1 MKNRNLTL
9 LIAVAFV
16 LALAYM
22 VLYEGFWVWVVE
34 NTDVPPD
41 KMLVLVAK
49 TGSSMP
55 PGQIIASPG
64 QKGVLLEPLGP
75 GRHFVNP
82 FLYERQ
88 LKDQVVVHGG
98 EIGVVINKSGKELPS
113 GEFLG
118 GPNDRGIQ
126 RDVLLPGTYKLNP
139 YAYEIRIVKMA
150 EVEPGYVGVVTSRSG
165 KPAESQLADPGERG
179 VMKTVL
185 QPGLYPLNPEAF
197 SVDRIEI
204 GYNQITMAHLGKLPA
219 SQTIGQIVEKE
230 RQAFTIGEGLMDK
243 EKKSAP
249 SGGISNLPV
258 LPAVTFPSSDGFE
271 ITIDV
276 TVLWQLLPQDAPS
289 VVSRYGDI
297 SKIEQNILIP
307 QINSTARIKGSSFGA
322 VDFIVGDKREE
333 FQRAFQETIE
343 NTLSEKKL
351 QVDLALVQDTLV
363 PDNISGPIQ
372 DSRVAA
378 EWNITNVERTQ
389 TEAKKAEL
397 DENVGKI
404 RQTEQVVEYETQRL
418 EGNIK
423 AEQEKQVNETAAQ
436 TRLLV
441 AELARQTAAIR
452 ADIKR
457 KIGGADAKVVELKGK
472 AEGDGFKMLVQA
484 AGGASDY
491 TAFQFA
497 KQLPEK
503 IALSL
508 IYAGPG
514 TLWTDLDKTGNVAP
528 LGILKQLQQPSS
540 DQPPQK

>member
-1 MKNRNLTL
+1 MKNRTVTI
-9 LIAVAFV
+9 LIGLAFV
-16 LALAYM
+16 LVLAYM
-22 VLYEGFWVWVVE
+22 VVYEGFWVWVVE

-88 LKDQVVVHGG
+88 LKDQVVVHGS

-150 EVEPGYVGVVTSRSG
+150 EVEPGYVGVVTSRAG
-165 KPAESQLADPGERG
+165 KPASNQLADPGERG

-185 QPGLYPLNPEAF
+185 QPGLYSLNPEAF

-204 GYNQITMAHLGKLPA
+204 GYNQITMAHAGKLP
-219 SQTIGQIVEKE
+219 SNQTVGQVVSKE

-276 TVLWQLLPQDAPS
+276 TLLWQLLPQDAPS
-289 VVSRYGDI
+289 VVSRYGNL
-297 SKIEQNILIP
+297 SKIEEIILIP

-378 EWNITNVERTQ
+378 EWNITNVEKIQ

-397 DENVGKI
+397 DESVGKI

-441 AELARQTAAIR
+441 AELARQTAAIH
-452 ADIKR
+452 ADVKR
-457 KIGGADAKVVELKGK
+457 KLGGADAKVVELKGK

-503 IALSL
+503 ILLSL

-514 TLWTDLDKTGNVAP
+514 TLWTDLDKTGNLAP
-528 LGILKQLQQPSS
+528 LGILKQLQQPS
-540 DQPPQK
+540 DQPGQK

>member
-1 MKNRNLTL
+1 MKNRTISL
-9 LIAVAFV
+9 LIGAALV
-16 LALAYM
+16 LAAAY
-22 VLYEGFWVWVVE
+22 VVVYQGLWVWVVE

-49 TGSSMP
+49 TGSQMP

-82 FLYERQ
+82 FLYDRQ
-88 LKDQVVVHGG
+88 LMDQVVVHGG
-98 EIGVVINKSGKELPS
+98 EIGVVISKFGEELPS
-113 GEFLG
+113 GEFLA
-118 GPNDRGIQ
+118 GPGQRGIQ
-126 RDVLLPGTYKLNP
+126 RDVLLPGTYKFNP

-150 EVEPGYVGVVTSRSG
+150 EIEPGYVGVVTSRAG
-165 KPAESQLADPGERG
+165 RPAQNQLADPGERG

-197 SVDRIEI
+197 TVDRIEI
-204 GYNQITMAHLGKLPA
+204 GFNQITMAHAGKLPA
-219 SQTIGQIVEKE
+219 TQTIGQFVSKD
-230 RQAFTIGEGLMDK
+230 RQASAIGEGLPK
-243 EKKSAP
+243 EQVP
-249 SGGISNLPV
+249 SGQALLPV

-276 TVLWQLLPQDAPS
+276 TLLWQLLPQDAPS
-289 VVSRYGDI
+289 VVARYGNI
-297 SKIEQNILIP
+297 SKIEENILIP

-333 FQRAFQETIE
+333 FQHAFQETIE

-378 EWNITNVERTQ
+378 EWNITNVEKTR

-397 DENVGKI
+397 DQNVGKI
-404 RQTEQVVEYETQRL
+404 HQTEQVVEYETQRL

-423 AEQEKQVNETAAQ
+423 AQQEKQVNETAAQ

-441 AELARQTAAIR
+441 AELARQTAAIH
-452 ADIKR
+452 ADIRR
-457 KIGGADAKVVELKGK
+457 KLGGADAKVVELKGK
-472 AEGDGFKMLVQA
+472 AEGDGFRMLVQA
-484 AGGASDY
+484 AGGAADY
-491 TAFQFA
+491 TSYQFA
-497 KQLPEK
+497 RQLPDK
-503 IALSL
+503 IPLSL

-528 LGILKQLQQPSS
+528 LAILKQLQQPA
-540 DQPPQK
+540 DQAGQK